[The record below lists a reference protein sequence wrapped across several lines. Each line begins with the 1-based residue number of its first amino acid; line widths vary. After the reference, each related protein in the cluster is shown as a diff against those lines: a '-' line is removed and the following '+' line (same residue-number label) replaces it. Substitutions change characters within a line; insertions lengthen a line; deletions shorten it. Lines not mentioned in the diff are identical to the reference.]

1 MTRTFLA
8 SFTYLLRSVFL
19 GLIFAAII
27 LLLVPELRTGN
38 NLLQSWLGK
47 PDPREGRVSFYDAL
61 SRSAPAVVNI
71 YTQGTINSVSR
82 FGNRT
87 FERND
92 LGSGVIMTDN
102 GYLLTCYHVVEN
114 ADNIY
119 VFLQDG
125 QRFEAEI
132 VGHDRPSDLAV
143 LKVNA
148 ENLPTIPQLEN
159 TDLRVGDT
167 VMAIGN
173 PLNLGQTV
181 THGIVSSPGR
191 IGLWNYVDF
200 IQTDAVLNKGNSGG
214 ALIDSNGY
222 LVGITNASFLTSDS
236 RRRVQSVDGIN
247 FAVPYEVAIK
257 VMNSIITHGRVIR
270 GQLGFDGNTEFNV
283 QGILVTKV
291 IPNGPAFNAGL
302 RPDDIVLS
310 IDGERIENASKTLEM
325 IAETPPGTE
334 LELVVERDGNLL
346 NLVAEVGAVEV

>member
-1 MTRTFLA
+1 MTRSITASISFLFRSA
-8 SFTYLLRSVFL
+8 LLGVVFA
-19 GLIFAAII
+19 GFI
-27 LLLVPELRTGN
+27 LLLVPELRTSTG
-38 NLLQSWLGK
+38 LFDTWLGK
-47 PDPREGRVSFYDAL
+47 TDPRKGRISYYEAL

-92 LGSGVIMTDN
+92 LGSGVIMTEN

-125 QRFEAEI
+125 QRFEAEM
-132 VGHDRPSDLAV
+132 VGFDRPSDLAV
-143 LKVNA
+143 LKVHA
-148 ENLPTIPQLEN
+148 ENLPTIPQLTS
-159 TDLRVGDT
+159 TDLRIGDT

-214 ALIDSNGY
+214 ALIDSNGF

-236 RRRVQSVDGIN
+236 RRRLQSVDGIS

-257 VMNSIITHGRVIR
+257 VMESIITHGRVIR
-270 GQLGFDGNTEFNV
+270 GQLGFEGDTGFNIP
-283 QGILVTKV
+283 GILVTKV
-291 IPNGPAFNAGL
+291 TPNGPAFNAGL

-310 IDGERIENASKTLEM
+310 IDGERIVNASKTLER

-334 LELVVERDGNLL
+334 LSLTVDRQGNLL
-346 NLVAEVGAVEV
+346 KLVAQVAAAEV